1 MLHRP
6 GTAAHRSARRRD
18 AVLRRRAAAALAT
31 LLACAAFALPASPAS
46 AADAELGWLRLD
58 PASAKV
64 EDVTSILTE
73 EPCPAKATAVVVALE
88 GPNIPEGNTV
98 GNIVG
103 VTQLKA
109 LKPTIS
115 GQLLVPLSFTF
126 RDWFAVNAIQVEPG
140 GTYTLTATCRDL
152 LRASMTYGA
161 FTGKVV
167 LDGKGGFR
175 AVGETAK
182 AFNTEL
188 KPLDPTDPLA
198 GGGSAPSVE
207 PSQPAAQGDPSSSAP
222 GATAPAA
229 SGGGA
234 VPAESEAPAAG
245 VGTSA
250 SDARPQTDTTARNVL
265 LGIGAVL
272 LVGLAF
278 AGALRRPRREPEP
291 VGQRERVD
299 AL

>member
-1 MLHRP
+1 MVPVTLHRSGP
-6 GTAAHRSARRRD
+6 TADRSARRRG
-18 AVLRRRAAAALAT
+18 AVLAT
-31 LLACAAFALPASPAS
+31 LLACAALVLPASPAS
-46 AADAELGWLRLD
+46 AAEVDLGWLRLD

-64 EDVTSILTE
+64 EDVASILTE
-73 EPCPAKATAVVVALE
+73 TPCPAKATAVVVTLQ

-109 LKPTIS
+109 LKPTLS

-152 LRASMTYGA
+152 LRASLTYGA
-161 FTGKVV
+161 FSGKVV

-188 KPLDPTDPLA
+188 KPLDPSDPLA
-198 GGGSAPSVE
+198 GGNGGTAPSAAS
-207 PSQPAAQGDPSSSAP
+207 SQPAAQGDPSSAP
-222 GATAPAA
+222 EPTAPAA
-229 SGGGA
+229 SGDGA

-250 SDARPQTDTTARNVL
+250 SDARPQPDTTVRNVL
-265 LGIGAVL
+265 LGVGGVL

-278 AGALRRPRREPEP
+278 AGALRRPRREDEP

-299 AL
+299 VL